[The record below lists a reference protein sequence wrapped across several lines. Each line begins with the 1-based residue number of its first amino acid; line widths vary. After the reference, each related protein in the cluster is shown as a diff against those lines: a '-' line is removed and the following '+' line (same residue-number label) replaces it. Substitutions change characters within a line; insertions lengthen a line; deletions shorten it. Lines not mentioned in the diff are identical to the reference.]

1 MKKRRKKQSTKKS
14 YTCRILG
21 LIMAITVIAIWGGVL
36 LKRSI
41 TESPEDTLVEYM
53 NHIEKKEYEA
63 MYAMIDSGEK
73 GYLEKEEYMELLG
86 SYQDKETVVCL
97 GQEAARLRE
106 KYYGNK
112 VYMRGLIEFTNFCKN
127 NCYYCGIRR
136 DNKNASR
143 YRLTEEEILDCCKNG
158 YELGFRTFVLQGG
171 EDPYFTDEKIVDIV
185 KKIRNSYPD
194 CAITLSIGE
203 KNKESYRLYKEA
215 GADRYLLRHETA
227 NEDHYRH
234 LHPEQMS
241 LANRKQCLRDLKELG
256 YQTGAGFMVGAPGQ
270 TLECLAED
278 LIFLKE
284 LNPEMVGIG
293 PFIPHHDT
301 KFADEPAGSVEL
313 TLFLLSVL
321 RIILPKCLLPATTA
335 LGTADPKGREK
346 GLLAGAN
353 VVMPNL
359 SPVKDRKKYELYDN
373 KICTGDEAAECRV
386 CLKNRVKSVGFE
398 LVEDR
403 GDVAL

>member
-1 MKKRRKKQSTKKS
+1 MKQSLELAEK
-14 YTCRILG
+14 
-21 LIMAITVIAIWGGVL
+21 LI
-36 LKRSI
+36 RQS
-41 TESPEDTLVEYM
+41 
-53 NHIEKKEYEA
+53 
-63 MYAMIDSGEK
+63 
-73 GYLEKEEYMELLG
+73 YLEKNEYIELL
-86 SYQDKETVVCL
+86 SAYKDEKIVICLRKE
-97 GQEAARLRE
+97 ADRLRQ

-143 YRLTEEEILDCCKNG
+143 YRLTKEEILDCCKNG

-171 EDPYFTDEKIVDIV
+171 EDPYFTDDKIVEIV
-185 KKIRNSYPD
+185 KKIRSAYPD

-203 KNKESYRLYKEA
+203 KTKESYRLYKEA

-227 NEDHYRH
+227 NEDHYCY

-241 LANRKQCLRDLKELG
+241 LANRKQCLQDLKNLG

-278 LIFLKE
+278 LVFLKE

-313 TLFLLSVL
+313 TLFL
-321 RIILPKCLLPATTA
+321 
-335 LGTADPKGREK
+335 
-346 GLLAGAN
+346 
-353 VVMPNL
+353 
-359 SPVKDRKKYELYDN
+359 
-373 KICTGDEAAECRV
+373 
-386 CLKNRVKSVGFE
+386 
-398 LVEDR
+398 
-403 GDVAL
+403 